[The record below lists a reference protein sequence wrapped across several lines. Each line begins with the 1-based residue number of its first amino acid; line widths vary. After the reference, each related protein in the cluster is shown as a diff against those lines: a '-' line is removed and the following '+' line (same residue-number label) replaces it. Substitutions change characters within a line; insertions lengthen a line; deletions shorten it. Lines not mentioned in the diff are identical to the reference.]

1 MRLSSLLAA
10 TLATAV
16 FTLGGI
22 APVNAIAG
30 TPQEATTE
38 LAEQGRTLSLRA
50 TKAYLMAQQGITP
63 EASRRILT
71 DSIARMDQNIA
82 TLHARKL
89 DDLARSKLAEL
100 DRTWGTVRAQLGASP
115 NADGARALYDSS
127 DALERA
133 HHHLSIALNANAP
146 EASRRLVLPSRLR
159 ALSQRIA
166 LFYLYR
172 ASNLMTPH
180 APEVELIYAR
190 GEFPTNLSRVA
201 KTDGLPTDAQQAV
214 AALSRLYPAYHA
226 STGKLDAAP
235 TMLKNA
241 PAVMDMS
248 EQVLVITEKLL
259 AALLAH

>member
-1 MRLSSLLAA
+1 MRLSSLLA
-10 TLATAV
+10 TCVATAV
-16 FTLGGI
+16 LSLGGI
-22 APVNAIAG
+22 VPVNAFAG
-30 TPQEATTE
+30 SPQEATAE

-63 EASRRILT
+63 DASRRILA
-71 DSIARMDQNIA
+71 DSIARMDQNIG

-89 DDLARSKLAEL
+89 DDPARTKLAEL
-100 DRTWGTVRAQLGASP
+100 DRIWGSVRTQLSTSP
-115 NADGARALYDSS
+115 SADGARTLYDSS

-133 HHHLSIALNANAP
+133 AHHLSIALNANAP
-146 EASRRLVLPSRLR
+146 EASRRLVLPSRMR

-190 GEFPTNLSRVA
+190 GEFPANLNRV
-201 KTDGLPTDAQQAV
+201 TRTEGLPPDAQQAV

-226 STGKLDAAP
+226 SAGNLDAAP

-241 PAVMDMS
+241 PSVMDMS
-248 EQVLVITEKLL
+248 EQILVITDKLV
-259 AALLAH
+259 ASLLAH